1 MRLAIA
7 NIAVFLVLKLLW
19 LTAPDGT
26 VDAIVNLLALPS
38 TPGQLIHTPW
48 ALLTYMFIH
57 IDFWH
62 LVINCLWLAWF
73 GALLSEVAGSRWLL
87 ADFLA
92 GGLAGALM
100 FMIVAPM
107 ASAGS
112 ACLLGSSAAVF
123 AVITATLISAPQKRV
138 TLALIGA
145 FSLRWIAAVG
155 MILFFLASI
164 EMEPSQT
171 AAHLGGIAVG
181 IISSIIWRLHTR
193 RDMETMKNLTRNRLD
208 HLALIDKVNRS
219 GYSSLSR
226 QEQLR
231 LFNLSTGNRSGRVSA
246 TRR

>member
-48 ALLTYMFIH
+48 AMLTYMFIH

-112 ACLLGSSAAVF
+112 ACLLGSDRKSV
-123 AVITATLISAPQKRV
+123 V
-138 TLALIGA
+138 
-145 FSLRWIAAVG
+145 
-155 MILFFLASI
+155 
-164 EMEPSQT
+164 
-171 AAHLGGIAVG
+171 
-181 IISSIIWRLHTR
+181 
-193 RDMETMKNLTRNRLD
+193 
-208 HLALIDKVNRS
+208 
-219 GYSSLSR
+219 
-226 QEQLR
+226 
-231 LFNLSTGNRSGRVSA
+231 
-246 TRR
+246 